1 MEKVTKM
8 ADKISIGSD
17 TVVGLFFGGHWN
29 PKSVVLA
36 KHLAPPPRWTLLWE
50 ARVGVAR
57 PTSAE
62 VGSTAILAF
71 WLHAVLL
78 MFACCYLLPE
88 AAFLPLPL
96 QEQAPVP
103 KKTRTKPNARLPF
116 VVTERTPS
124 CAAAVAIRIRLVTS
138 SHIW

>member
-1 MEKVTKM
+1 MGVVRPSAAHATLPREDWDAAGAGMETARRGDAAGD
-8 ADKISIGSD
+8 ADAGKR
-17 TVVGLFFGGHWN
+17 VAL
-29 PKSVVLA
+29 LA

-57 PTSAE
+57 PTSAA

-96 QEQAPVP
+96 QEQAPLP
-103 KKTRTKPNARLPF
+103 KKTRTPNARLPF
-116 VVTERTPS
+116 VVNERTL
-124 CAAAVAIRIRLVTS
+124 CAAVVR
-138 SHIW
+138 